1 MRCQDPLTPST
12 VVLLTCVDNVDD
24 IGTLN
29 IEFALQL
36 IRVHHGGLGL
46 RPRGRDFV
54 FLFGSP
60 TCSGRGLGTGSDGG
74 LGTSTTAHRAGEA
87 DDACDGIEESED
99 LRFFFTLFCQVLYMC
114 SDHAPPL
121 NDIVSLTACP
131 RNASERREDSMCLL

>member
-60 TCSGRGLGTGSDGG
+60 TCSGRGLGAGSGGG

-87 DDACDGIEESED
+87 DDACDGRRVRGFAIFF
-99 LRFFFTLFCQVLYMC
+99 RFVLSSFVYVLGPC
-114 SDHAPPL
+114 
-121 NDIVSLTACP
+121 T
-131 RNASERREDSMCLL
+131 ASE